1 MLKAQIEA
9 DLKAAMLGGDKKR
22 VEVLR
27 GLKSVILYEEV
38 AQNARDTGINDEA
51 ILKLIVRESKK
62 RAEAADL
69 YEKSGVS
76 ERAEAELAEK
86 EIIDSYLPSQLSDDD
101 LQSIV
106 DEVILSLGEKAQMG
120 AVINAVR
127 NKVGA
132 SADGLRIATVVKN
145 KLQG

>member
-69 YEKSGVS
+69 YNKSGAPG
-76 ERAEAELAEK
+76 RAEAELAEK
-86 EIIDSYLPSQLSDDD
+86 EIIDSYLPSQLSDED
-101 LQSIV
+101 LQNIV
-106 DEVILSLGEKAQMG
+106 GEVILSLGENAQMG
-120 AVINAVR
+120 TVINAVR

>member
-9 DLKAAMLGGDKKR
+9 DLKAAMLSGDKKR

-69 YEKSGVS
+69 YKKSGAP

-86 EIIDSYLPSQLSDDD
+86 EIINSYLPSQLSDED
-101 LQSIV
+101 LQNIV